1 MLIELE
7 ITNFMQ
13 IESKTVKFTEGLNVF
28 KGANEAGKSTHLLAI
43 GYALCGTRFLPLSLD
58 ETVTWGKPASSL
70 SVKLTFEVE
79 ETTYVLTRS
88 KSGAEITSQGLRV
101 SGQAEV
107 SGFVEKVYGINL
119 ATLQAVAFAKQNEV
133 RGAVGGE
140 ATPLIEKLAK
150 VGLLDELVNK
160 ISALLPSGN
169 TKTLEQM
176 VQTAETRLTV
186 PVAPDLTGLVSE
198 IAGSLEQVQELT
210 GEVRLLSDSLPEVE
224 AAGKKAWQEITQ
236 VRANL
241 EKLPKLE
248 AEKLASKAIAD
259 TDVGE
264 LVTNLD
270 ELRMK
275 ASNQAGAEA
284 VFNLYQNVFLKLPNI
299 SKRFDSKEQLILQL
313 SQEKKHFVDKQVL
326 VDDCSEQLQT
336 LAARLIT
343 EKTCGLC
350 GKDLSDVPEVANKN
364 AAIEAQITHLKII
377 RNTYKECA
385 EQLHEKVTKL
395 SALRATGE
403 LQDRL
408 IASLVDN
415 VEVNTRYWPKLV
427 YWKGEI
433 PTPFDKYTNY
443 AKLVKEEE
451 ARVKQ
456 HELNV
461 KRVMEA
467 SKKYLELEQ
476 EIKSL
481 VTEVPEE
488 VKQDYTTWQDFNEN
502 LTSKTNQLHQA
513 EKSLAQNEAEL
524 KLQNTKYE
532 AAVKSY
538 NDGMQD
544 LEAQKGLLNQY
555 GENNALIKKL
565 REARPL
571 VAKRL
576 WSSLL
581 SSVSEVFSK
590 IRGKQSVVS
599 KSDKGFLVDGKPVEA
614 YSESTKDA
622 LGLAI
627 RVVLQASFLPA
638 MTTLIIDEPASGMD
652 DIRETAMIA
661 AIASLG
667 IKQVIMV
674 THSTVADAFAANLI
688 QL

>member
-1 MLIELE
+1 MLLELE
-7 ITNFMQ
+7 ITSFMQ
-13 IESKTVKFTEGLNVF
+13 IESKTVKFTDGLNVF

-58 ETVTWGKPASSL
+58 ETVTWGKSVSSL

-79 ETTYVLTRS
+79 GITYTLTRS

-101 SGQAEV
+101 SGQVEV

-160 ISALLPSGN
+160 ISAFLPSGN
-169 TKTLEQM
+169 TKALEQM
-176 VQTAETRLTV
+176 VQTAEARLTV

-198 IAGSLEQVQELT
+198 IAGSLELVQQLS

-224 AAGKKAWQEITQ
+224 AAGKKAWQEIAQ

-248 AEKLASKAIAD
+248 AEKLASKVIAD
-259 TDVGE
+259 TEVGE
-264 LVTNLD
+264 LVSNID

-284 VFNLYQNVFLKLPNI
+284 VFNLYQNVFLKLKVPEVT
-299 SKRFDSKEQLILQL
+299 FDSKEQFAIRAGKELRNLEQAT
-313 SQEKKHFVDKQVL
+313 DVL
-326 VDDCSEQLQT
+326 ALLLNENIKLRN
-336 LAARLIT
+336 RLIT

-350 GKDLSDVPEVANKN
+350 GKDLSEVPEVVKINVETN
-364 AAIEAQITHLKII
+364 ARLQ
-377 RNTYKECA
+377 
-385 EQLHEKVTKL
+385 
-395 SALRATGE
+395 E
-403 LQDRL
+403 LQSQLENQQKLVEYEKEVSNKLKETFTLGESQDNL
-408 IASLVDN
+408 IASLGSHVTVDN
-415 VEVNTRYWPKLV
+415 CWPKTATWV
-427 YWKGEI
+427 GEV
-433 PTPFDKYTNY
+433 PTPFDKSTNY
-443 AKLVKEEE
+443 AKLAKEEE
-451 ARVKQ
+451 ARIKR
-456 HELNV
+456 HEFNV
-461 KRVMEA
+461 KRVLDA

-481 VTEVPEE
+481 TLHTSPEC
-488 VKQDYTTWQDFNEN
+488 DTAYTTWQDFNET
-502 LTSKTNQLHQA
+502 LTSKSNQLHQA
-513 EKSLAQNEAEL
+513 EKDLAKNEAEL
-524 KLQNTKYE
+524 KLQDSKYE

-538 NDGMQD
+538 NNGLKD
-544 LEAQKGLLNQY
+544 LEAQKELLNQY